1 MNQKSASEAGSVGRR
16 IIKRP
21 RLTRLLTESESR
33 VLLLTAPAGYGK
45 TTVAKEWLASTH
57 CEHGWY
63 QVTEA
68 SSDAAALALG
78 IATAASDVVPGAGE
92 QLRARLRASPDPA
105 GQIESL
111 AKDLARDLEAWSEDT
126 WLVIDDYHLL
136 LGNEAAETFIE
147 LLLTA
152 APLRA
157 LIATRKRPS
166 WVSAK
171 RLLYGEITEFGR
183 NVLAMTPDEAAET
196 LAGTTEDM
204 PGLVALAEG
213 WPAVI
218 GLASFLRAPLRA
230 DGSEVPET
238 LHEYFAEE
246 LYHGLETQQRWQL
259 TQLAVAPTLD
269 EHLLRA
275 LFGERGR
282 SILESGYESGF
293 LTRDASSYDMHPL
306 LRQFLREKVAD
317 FGEDKIRETAQI
329 MGESYADRARWA
341 EAASLAAEFDLV
353 ELMLR
358 VLEEALDSV
367 LSEGRLTT
375 LNRWLDSAESAAPTA
390 PIVRLAAIEIAFRTG
405 DWETARAT
413 ATQLA
418 RSIERDHR
426 LASRVYLRAGQ
437 IGQLDDRLD
446 DALEW
451 LAAARAEARTPVD
464 LRRALWTRFVTLTD
478 SEDRQEASKAL
489 EELEA
494 TPPLDADDLLRRT
507 QSRLQFA
514 LRWGGLIEALDGL
527 PDPLALVDRSTDPIV
542 RTGFL
547 QTYGTALS
555 LSARYRQ
562 SGEIADRQIAEAQRF
577 ALEWVLPHGLEMR
590 AIAQFGLRD
599 FSDALRTLSHGRR
612 LASEQG
618 NIHSQLNSL
627 VLEARIHICCGAPQ
641 RGLHLLEGRAPRVT
655 NPGME
660 GDYLATQAFAFACS
674 GSLDEAGSALE
685 ESEAATNHLEARI
698 LRAFTKAVTRTIRTQ
713 SARVD
718 MDLLTEALKVVQAAG
733 NFDGFVFAY
742 RGFPKIL
749 RSLPDVTEL
758 DIRPFLALVYSLDPG
773 LATTLGLQPRPRR
786 SDGSD
791 SLTKR
796 EREVLG
802 LVRQGLSN
810 REIARTLWI
819 SESTVKVHVHHVLEK
834 LGARSRTEAA
844 ALATEDVN

>member
-1 MNQKSASEAGSVGRR
+1 
-16 IIKRP
+16 
-21 RLTRLLTESESR
+21 
-33 VLLLTAPAGYGK
+33 
-45 TTVAKEWLASTH
+45 
-57 CEHGWY
+57 
-63 QVTEA
+63 VTEA

-78 IATAASDVVPGAGE
+78 LAAATSAVVPSAGE
-92 QLRARLRASPDPA
+92 QLRERLKASNDPT

-111 AKDLARDLEAWSEDT
+111 AKDLSDDLASWPEEA
-126 WLVIDDYHLL
+126 WLVIDDYQLL
-136 LGNEAAETFIE
+136 VDDKAAERFVE
-147 LLLTA
+147 VLLTT
-152 APLRA
+152 APLRV

-171 RLLYGEITEFGR
+171 HLLYGEITEFGR

-196 LAGTTEDM
+196 LAGTTQDM
-204 PGLVALAEG
+204 PGLAALAEG

-218 GLASFLRAPLRA
+218 GLASFLRAPLRT
-230 DGSEVPET
+230 DGTEVPDT

-246 LYHGLETQQRWQL
+246 LYHALDTEQRWHL
-259 TQLAVAPTLD
+259 VQLAVAPTLD
-269 EHLLRA
+269 EYLLRA
-275 LFGERGR
+275 IFGDRGR

-293 LTRDASSYDMHPL
+293 LNRDGLSYDMHPL
-306 LRQFLREKVAD
+306 LRHFLREKFAD
-317 FGEDKIRETAQI
+317 FGDDRIRETARI
-329 MGESYADRARWA
+329 MGESYADRSQWA
-341 EAASLAAEFDLV
+341 EAASLAGEFHLV
-353 ELMLR
+353 DLMLR

-375 LNRWLDSAESAAPTA
+375 LNRWLDSAEKAAPTA
-390 PIVRLAAIEIAFRTG
+390 AIVRLAAIEIAFRTG

-413 ATQLA
+413 VTQLA
-418 RSIERDHR
+418 RSIPPDHR

-446 DALEW
+446 DALDW
-451 LAAARAEARTPVD
+451 LAAAKAQARTPVD
-464 LRRALWTRFVTLTD
+464 LRRALWTRFVTLSD
-478 SEDRQEASKAL
+478 SEDREEAGRALLEL
-489 EELEA
+489 EE
-494 TPPLDADDLLRRT
+494 TPPLDADDLLRGT

-514 LRWGGLIEALDGL
+514 LRWGGLIEALDAL
-527 PDPLALVDRSTDPIV
+527 PDPLALIDRSTDPIV

-599 FSDALRTLSHGRR
+599 FQEALRTLAQERR
-612 LASEQG
+612 LAFEQG
-618 NIHSQLNSL
+618 NIHSQLNGL
-627 VLEARIHICCGAPQ
+627 VLEARIHICCGAPK
-641 RGLHLLEGRAPRVT
+641 RGLDLLESRVSHLT

-660 GDYLATQAFAFACS
+660 GDYLATRAFALACS
-674 GSLDEAGSALE
+674 GSLDEASSALD

-698 LRAFTKAVTRTIRTQ
+698 LRAFTKAVAETIRTE
-713 SARVD
+713 SAGVEL
-718 MDLLTEALKVVQAAG
+718 DLLTEALDVAQKAG

-749 RSLPDVTEL
+749 RSLPDVTAL
-758 DIRPFLALVYSLDPG
+758 DVTPFLALVYSLDPA
-773 LATTLGLQPRPRR
+773 LAATLGLRPPPRR

-834 LGARSRTEAA
+834 LGARSRTEAV
-844 ALATEDVN
+844 ALATEDI